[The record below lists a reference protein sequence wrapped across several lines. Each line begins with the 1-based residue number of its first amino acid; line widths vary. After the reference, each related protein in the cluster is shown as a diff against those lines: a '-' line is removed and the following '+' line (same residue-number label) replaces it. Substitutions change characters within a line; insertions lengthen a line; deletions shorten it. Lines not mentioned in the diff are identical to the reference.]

1 LEFDSQRRI
10 SAGHHGGNI
19 PAQPDDWKEGT
30 MSLSVEEMNQQ
41 LPVANT
47 LPGEAVPY
55 YMASGEGA
63 RYEINGQLVTVIARA
78 ADTGGIFSAAYISGG
93 MGAESPFVSHKVE
106 HKTLYV
112 FDGILHVWLPG
123 ESRILTPGDSVV
135 IPPNTPHAY
144 RMASHYTRFL
154 NWMTPGGA
162 EAYYERVGTPI
173 DSHVP
178 PVRAGHSASL
188 QEQAEV
194 GAEFGITFPDVERVE
209 PPSSTTPACRP
220 R

>member
-1 LEFDSQRRI
+1 
-10 SAGHHGGNI
+10 
-19 PAQPDDWKEGT
+19 

-106 HKTLYV
+106 HKTLT
-112 FDGILHVWLPG
+112 FSTASCTSGSPAKAASSPPATLWSSRRTLP
-123 ESRILTPGDSVV
+123 TPTAW
-135 IPPNTPHAY
+135 PAT
-144 RMASHYTRFL
+144 TR
-154 NWMTPGGA
+154 A
-162 EAYYERVGTPI
+162 
-173 DSHVP
+173 
-178 PVRAGHSASL
+178 
-188 QEQAEV
+188 
-194 GAEFGITFPDVERVE
+194 
-209 PPSSTTPACRP
+209 SSTG
-220 R
+220 

>member
-1 LEFDSQRRI
+1 
-10 SAGHHGGNI
+10 
-19 PAQPDDWKEGT
+19 
-30 MSLSVEEMNQQ
+30 MSLSVEEMNKQ
-41 LPVANT
+41 LPVANA

-78 ADTGGIFSAAYISGG
+78 ADTGGIFSAAYVSGG
-93 MGAESPFVSHKVE
+93 MGSESPFVSHKIE

-154 NWMTPGGA
+154 NWMTPGGG
-162 EAYYERVGTPI
+162 EKYYERVGTPV

-178 PVRAGHSASL
+178 PGAVV
-188 QEQAEV
+188 QARRRPAAH
-194 GAEFGITFPDVERVE
+194 AEPLL
-209 PPSSTTPACRP
+209 P
-220 R
+220 

>member
-1 LEFDSQRRI
+1 
-10 SAGHHGGNI
+10 
-19 PAQPDDWKEGT
+19 
-30 MSLSVEEMNQQ
+30 MSLSVEEMNSQ
-41 LPVANT
+41 LPVANV

-63 RYEINGQLVTVIARA
+63 RYELNGQLVTVIARA

-93 MGAESPFVSHKVE
+93 MGAESPFVTHAVE

-135 IPPNTPHAY
+135 IPPGTPHAY

-178 PVRAGHSASL
+178 AG
-188 QEQAEV
+188 
-194 GAEFGITFPDVERVE
+194 P
-209 PPSSTTPACRP
+209 CRP
-220 R
+220 VGQPSGAGGSGRRIRHHVR